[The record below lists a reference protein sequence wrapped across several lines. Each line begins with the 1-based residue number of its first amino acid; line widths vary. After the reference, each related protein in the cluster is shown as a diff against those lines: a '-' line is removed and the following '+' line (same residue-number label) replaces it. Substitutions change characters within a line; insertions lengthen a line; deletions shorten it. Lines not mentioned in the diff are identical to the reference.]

1 MWTMRA
7 ATVVLLT
14 GGLSLAGCAAG
25 VTPAPDLG
33 GIYNR
38 AAQAGDAARNPVI
51 VIPGIGGSKL
61 EDRETGRVVWGAFAG
76 TYANPSRPDGARLVA
91 LPMAEGRP
99 LHDLRDAVEPTGALD
114 RVRVRLLGLP
124 IEPQAY
130 LYILRTLGVGGYRDE
145 TLGRMGQVD
154 YGPGHFTCFQ
164 FPYDWRRDNVEN
176 AQRLH
181 EFILEKR
188 AYVIAEL
195 KRRHGIDRPDLK
207 FDIVAHSMGG
217 LLTRYFL
224 RYGAADLP
232 EDGSLPPI
240 TWAGARYVERAVL
253 VGTPNAGSAEAL
265 LQLIGG
271 RRFAPILPKY
281 PAAVL
286 GTMPAIYQLLPR
298 ARQEAVAVI
307 VACAGVA
314 GLGAGAIDAGVNAF
328 AAARL
333 SPRWTTW
340 LHASYG
346 VGAALGP
353 LLTGAVLAMT
363 SAWRVAYAVIGLVLA
378 PMTVAFAVT
387 ANRWAVD
394 IAPAHSAS
402 GGVTMT
408 DALRQPAVW
417 ASVLPFFVYAGLEV
431 GAGQWAYSW
440 LVEGRGVP
448 PGAGA
453 SWLGVYWASLTASRV
468 ALGAS
473 RAESRPRPSSG
484 GASRRS
490 RSAFSSSGR
499 AWGHRRARVASFSSG
514 SPWGRSSRSS
524 SPPRPATSAPP
535 TRPTRSASR
544 SRRSTSEARPS
555 LAPPVSWRVPSGST
569 CSDRSCS

>member
-1 MWTMRA
+1 MWTLRT

-145 TLGRMGQVD
+145 TLGRMGHVD

-253 VGTPNAGSAEAL
+253 IGTPNAGSAEAL
-265 LQLIGG
+265 LQLIDG

-298 ARQEAVAVI
+298 ARHEAVVEGLEPGAPPIDVLDPGAWERHGWGLAAPADPTLAWLLPDVPDPAMRRRI
-307 VACAGVA
+307 ARDHLRKSLARAQRLHAALDRPATPPA
-314 GLGAGAIDAGVNAF
+314 GLGLHLFAGDAKPTPARLAVDPVSGKVSVREHGPGDGTVLRTSAVLDERVGSAWARGLASPVAWSSITFLFSDHLALTQDLGFTDNLLF
-328 AAARL
+328 RLLDSPRPPGPGPAARI
-333 SPRWTTW
+333 
-340 LHASYG
+340 
-346 VGAALGP
+346 GP
-353 LLTGAVLAMT
+353 
-363 SAWRVAYAVIGLVLA
+363 
-378 PMTVAFAVT
+378 
-387 ANRWAVD
+387 
-394 IAPAHSAS
+394 
-402 GGVTMT
+402 
-408 DALRQPAVW
+408 
-417 ASVLPFFVYAGLEV
+417 
-431 GAGQWAYSW
+431 
-440 LVEGRGVP
+440 
-448 PGAGA
+448 
-453 SWLGVYWASLTASRV
+453 
-468 ALGAS
+468 
-473 RAESRPRPSSG
+473 
-484 GASRRS
+484 
-490 RSAFSSSGR
+490 
-499 AWGHRRARVASFSSG
+499 
-514 SPWGRSSRSS
+514 
-524 SPPRPATSAPP
+524 
-535 TRPTRSASR
+535 
-544 SRRSTSEARPS
+544 
-555 LAPPVSWRVPSGST
+555 
-569 CSDRSCS
+569 